1 MKTCHSTSKI
11 SARPLNSPKSRLLA
25 LGLRSLFIYSL
36 LSKMTAQLVD
46 NEVEWLDRDVIEEII
61 EDMQDDFGDI
71 TKGICSNG
79 YLTIRF

>member
-1 MKTCHSTSKI
+1 
-11 SARPLNSPKSRLLA
+11 
-25 LGLRSLFIYSL
+25 
-36 LSKMTAQLVD
+36 MTAQLVD

-79 YLTIRF
+79 YLTIRFWYFIGLKYLYKFLH